1 MGRSADYTI
10 QGFLYQFNQTLAE
23 LLKAS
28 DDAEIAIEGI
38 IEDIEVA
45 TYSGTKA
52 IQCKYHETQTK
63 YTLSTLYHPL
73 LQMMKHFKSNPS
85 AKIHYHL
92 FVHFPEQ
99 TEISIT
105 EVELTEVLQS
115 KNKEL
120 KTLIEEID
128 GLDLSK
134 FIKVLTITVTPK
146 YEELM
151 NENIR
156 SLEGIGFN
164 SSEVETLFYPNAI
177 QIIANLSIKHE
188 AGCRKIAKRDFLS
201 TLQKIRS
208 TAVTQWTLALT
219 NRRKILDTRRK
230 QLKEN
235 LNTNSRLRHV
245 IIFPA
250 LLEQFNDQ
258 IVIFIKSFID
268 KYNFKLAHTQT
279 PIFALDV
286 TSDELDDIGERLI
299 GKDITPNLGRPVKA
313 FSEAYFLR
321 EPLASKEKKEFSL
334 RLICLD
340 DYKRLRMTSKAD
352 DLFVIGKGEIQEID
366 TQDINIEILE
376 IEQFNE
382 IRYVMGI
389 SNAY

>member
-38 IEDIEVA
+38 VEDIEVA
-45 TYSGTKA
+45 TFSGIKA
-52 IQCKYHETQTK
+52 IQCKYHETQFR
-63 YTLSTLYHPL
+63 YTLSALYHPL
-73 LQMMKHFKSNPS
+73 LQMMKHFKSNPN
-85 AKIHYHL
+85 ARIDYHL
-92 FVHFPEQ
+92 FAHFPEQ
-99 TEISIT
+99 MTISIT
-105 EVELTEVLQS
+105 EVELIEILQS

-120 KTLIEEID
+120 KTLIDEVGDI
-128 GLDLSK
+128 DLSE
-134 FIKVLTITVTPK
+134 FTKVLHITVTPK

-151 NENIR
+151 TQNIQ
-156 SLEGIGFN
+156 SLERIGFN

-177 QIIANLSIKHE
+177 QIIAELSIKHDAE
-188 AGCRKIAKRDFLS
+188 LRKITKKDFL
-201 TLQKIRS
+201 TKLQKIRS
-208 TAVTQWTLALT
+208 TAVTQWTLALFS
-219 NRRKILDTRRK
+219 RRKILETRRK

-235 LNTNSRLRHV
+235 LNANSRSRHI

-286 TSDELDDIGERLI
+286 SSDELDDIGERLI

-313 FSEAYFLR
+313 FSENYFLR
-321 EPLASKEKKEFSL
+321 EPLATKDKKEFSL
-334 RLICLD
+334 RLICLI
-340 DYKRLRMTSKAD
+340 DYKNLRMTPKAD
-352 DLFVIGKGEIQEID
+352 DLFVIGKGEIQEVN
-366 TQDINIEILE
+366 TQDINVEILE
-376 IEQFNE
+376 VEQFNE
-382 IRYVMGI
+382 IKYVMGI